1 MNHEANLHSIQ
12 ALEKQIEEGKGDII
26 ELKRTRNSLLNIS
39 THVPPEIL
47 ARIFVWT
54 LFRKVLVFRY
64 LLDSLSHFD
73 GLRKGSYNFLLVC
86 HHWFEVA
93 SRTPELWSFWGNTL
107 QDWKKRHHRSRATP
121 ADLVLYEPQRRHRS
135 WHHSAPIDG
144 PLLDAIRSRVT
155 QDIIRQAHLSSC
167 DHNTLASIVSS
178 LTPDDEGRRNE
189 NIESIVWRN
198 RSLTPVDIS
207 HFFARSRL
215 EKLYLLELTGK
226 FHISSWDRLASC
238 TTLLTAL
245 SLDISESPPSPAPTA
260 SQLVSI
266 LTSSPNLRELRLSG
280 AALPNDTD
288 GSAFQAQ
295 LRNLKILSVEGVL
308 RRLFDLLHRL
318 ILPQALDEI
327 HLTVYDP
334 TVEDI
339 SQTLAPYMHDYFR
352 RDVRFQDTLVV
363 SSCSSHGSIS
373 IVVCVLSAPVT
384 APTLSSPVSF
394 TVGVENILPNEVEQF
409 LINLITPIPREP
421 VICFAADLDTKLP
434 EELLLMMPNISTL
447 NIYDIELTKG
457 FLQPDPD
464 GPNPEAK
471 LLPSLRWL
479 SLGNITLDDDNW
491 GHLTTYLAHQ
501 TSDDQL
507 ISLTVFDDVPHI
519 PPEVAD
525 EIKGLV
531 GEFIDDPDPG
541 VEDK

>member
-121 ADLVLYEPQRRHRS
+121 ADLVLYEPRRRHRS